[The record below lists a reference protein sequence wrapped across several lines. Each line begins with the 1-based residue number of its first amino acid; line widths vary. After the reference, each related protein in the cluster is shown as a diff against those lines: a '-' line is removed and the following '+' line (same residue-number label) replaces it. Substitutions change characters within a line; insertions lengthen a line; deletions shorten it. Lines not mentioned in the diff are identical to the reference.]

1 MKTHRLM
8 SSVREKAGLF
18 KLLLC
23 LAFLFFGLLKQVNIA
38 AESKT
43 IGVIF
48 PPYFVSVI
56 SFSVGQKILKQN
68 SLSSYFHWVK
78 KKNEYEWFGIACA
91 NRRYFFFRLPA
102 SRALTFVADL
112 SLIFAHAR
120 RQRSKINGGGPFANW
135 EYWSAFEKLAHKF
148 YSQCL
153 HINSR
158 KRKL

>member
-38 AESKT
+38 VESKT

-56 SFSVGQKILKQN
+56 SFSGWAKILKQN
-68 SLSSYFHWVK
+68 SLSSYSLSEKEKRVWMVWNCLRK
-78 KKNEYEWFGIACA
+78 PVL
-91 NRRYFFFRLPA
+91 FFFRLPA

-120 RQRSKINGGGPFANW
+120 RQRSKINGGGPFTNW